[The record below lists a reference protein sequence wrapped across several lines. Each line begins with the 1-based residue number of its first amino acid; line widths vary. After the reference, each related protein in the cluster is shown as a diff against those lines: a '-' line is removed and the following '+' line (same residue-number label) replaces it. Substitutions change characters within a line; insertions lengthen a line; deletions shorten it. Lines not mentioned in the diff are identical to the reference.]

1 MTRAMGTMT
10 DDKLAVLDLYER
22 YRSGGEK
29 FVACMRLRGILGT
42 TP

>member
-1 MTRAMGTMT
+1 MT

-29 FVACMRLRGILGT
+29 FGACMRLRGILGT